1 MTKLHSHL
9 KKGFIC
15 ILSLTLIFSNIT
27 VYAINDSSNIII
39 EEDTLLQNDE
49 NLISNGEIND
59 SNNEDNED
67 NEDNVNNVNN
77 EDNEIIDINNDNIIG
92 NINEISNNE
101 SFDNENDLLI
111 EKSNIDY
118 DNKVFIDCNNLQEE
132 FSFIQEYRIA
142 TYNTILPKTFDINSM
157 KIGDSPTHTCV
168 WETKYDANYHWEQC
182 GICKKTRR
190 KESHSFTTNNGG
202 RKWVNSVHN
211 GYGSYAYREICTCGY
226 TGPYWITIWG
236 DYNTYKNSKFVN
248 TSYTQLSLSNIK
260 QITKSEFESYKNSG
274 VFPTLVGN
282 QTYSWYDDDGDGYG
296 WVFRDGYVPSD
307 GYGNIGTFEKILGS
321 NYSSGVYGDHV
332 TGANK
337 YYIADTEMATVLIRY
352 MSFDSTPTL
361 NEFVNSLPAKSSLD
375 NLDRRYGMKEKFA
388 SITSSQWNQ
397 LVKFFKQ
404 GTYSWVTNHVG
415 DGWRITSPNTFAA
428 GNNIVSSNHICWDET
443 TNRTRSTNNGL
454 GGNCQVCGSSW
465 IGLEDYSSADWPACQ
480 LARELQ
486 KSSSNSMTCSG
497 HTRVDPNGKVIGTIY
512 CEYVKN
518 GKGCKVRLKCVPAQ
532 GCQVM
537 TSNNSNYSSGIQ
549 YTAYYDLN
557 VTKTLATSFV
567 RPFSTY
573 FKFTYNGQTYTP
585 CTYVSLYNP
594 YNDLT
599 SPSAYYTNS
608 LSYWGAN
615 SSGVID
621 GISTVL
627 NLKATFSEPSEM
639 SGNLLSLRFY
649 DSDKTTLIKTTNGLT
664 TIPMSLISGS
674 NTNTNGNASIW
685 QVNASLLTEVMQS
698 KIIYAQAYDS
708 LGHLSNMIPITIAN
722 VDSIGPNL
730 SIEIDTTG
738 WSKTKTLIL
747 KGSDTFNYVYLGIDN
762 DDMQLAST
770 DGSGSRT
777 YIFTGDTK
785 NGKKIRFY
793 GKDKV
798 GNLSYIDYTIDKLD
812 NTKPTINNLTLSND
826 YSNITVDAIDEG
838 SGIDSYAITLTNVQ
852 PNSNEFQSSNVLKVY
867 KSGTY
872 YVWVKDKVG
881 LVSEAKSITINRKES
896 VTLSWNDNNNSNKLR
911 PKNITLTIFRN
922 GSKLKDVELDN
933 TTTSYTFENL
943 DIMDSNGKLYSY
955 SYTFNLNV
963 NERYNV
969 QVDGNTII
977 STIKPTNF
985 SVTIPKTISLNGKTG
1000 KCSYSVKV
1008 NGNLYLKDTLIVS
1021 PSSSFTLK
1029 DKNNIST
1036 LQANV
1041 TQTTTTF
1048 TKDNLGTTSGSID
1061 LNKTKFAGTYNG
1073 TFNFNIKLN
1082 KSN

>member
-1 MTKLHSHL
+1 MINLQNCM
-9 KKGFIC
+9 KKCFISV
-15 ILSLTLIFSNIT
+15 LSLTLMLSNLNVYALDSTSNIQE
-27 VYAINDSSNIII
+27 NN
-39 EEDTLLQNDE
+39 LLQNDE
-49 NLISNGEIND
+49 SLIISNDEIND
-59 SNNEDNED
+59 SNI
-67 NEDNVNNVNN
+67 EDNVNN
-77 EDNEIIDINNDNIIG
+77 ETIDINNDNIIG

-101 SFDNENDLLI
+101 SYNNENDLI
-111 EKSNIDY
+111 ENSNIDY
-118 DNKVFIDCNNLQEE
+118 DNEVFIDCNNLQKE
-132 FSFIQEYRIA
+132 FSYLHRYRIA
-142 TYNTILPKTFDINSM
+142 TYNTILPKTFDINSI

-168 WETKYDANYHWEQC
+168 WEIKFDANYHWEQC
-182 GICKKTRR
+182 GICKKIRG
-190 KESHSFTTNNGG
+190 KHSHSFTTNNGG

-226 TGPYWITIWG
+226 TGPYWIMIWG

-260 QITKSEFESYKNSG
+260 QITKAEFESYKNSG
-274 VFPTLVGN
+274 AFPALVGN

-332 TGANK
+332 TGADK
-337 YYIADTEMATVLIRY
+337 YYIADTEMATVLVRY
-352 MSFDSTPTL
+352 MSSDSTPTL
-361 NEFVNSLPAKSSLD
+361 NEFVDSLPAKSSLD

-397 LVKFFKQ
+397 LVNFFKQ

-415 DGWRITSPNTFAA
+415 DGWRITSPNTFSA
-428 GNNIVSSNHICWDET
+428 GNNIVSGNHTCWDET
-443 TNRTRSTNNGL
+443 TNRTRSTDNGL
-454 GGNCQVCGSSW
+454 GGNCQVCGGSW
-465 IGLEDYSSADWPACQ
+465 TGLEYYSSSAWPDCY

-537 TSNNSNYSSGIQ
+537 TSNNSSYSYGTQ
-549 YTAYYDLN
+549 YTSYYDLN

-567 RPFSTY
+567 RPFLTY

-585 CTYVSLYNP
+585 GTYVSLYNP

-599 SPSAYYTNS
+599 APSAYNTNS
-608 LSYWGAN
+608 SYYWGAS
-615 SSGVID
+615 SSGTVD
-621 GISTVL
+621 GISTIL

-674 NTNTNGNASIW
+674 NTNTDGSASIW
-685 QVNASLLTEVMQS
+685 QVNTSLLTEVVES
-698 KIIYAQAYDS
+698 KKIYAQAYDS

-722 VDSIGPNL
+722 VDAMGPNL
-730 SIEIDTTG
+730 SIEVDTTN
-738 WSKTKTLIL
+738 WSKTKTLTL
-747 KGSDTFNYVYLGIDN
+747 KGSDAFNYVYLGVDN
-762 DDMQLAST
+762 NDMQLVST
-770 DGSGSRT
+770 TGSGSRT
-777 YIFTGDTK
+777 YIFTGDSK
-785 NGKKIRFY
+785 NGVKIRFY

-812 NTKPTINNLTLSND
+812 NTSPTINNLTLSND
-826 YSNITVDAIDEG
+826 CSNVTVNASDEG
-838 SGIDSYAITLTNVQ
+838 SGIDGYAITSTNVP
-852 PNSNEFQSSNVLKVY
+852 PNSNEFQSSNILKVY

-881 LVSEAKSITINRKES
+881 LISDAKSITINKKES
-896 VTLSWNDNNNSNKLR
+896 VTLSWNDNSNTLK
-911 PKNITLTIFRN
+911 PKNITLTIYRN
-922 GSKLKDVELDN
+922 GTKLKDIELDS
-933 TTTSYTFENL
+933 TISSYTFENL
-943 DIMDSNGKLYSY
+943 DIMDSSDKLYT
-955 SYTFNLNV
+955 YTFNLSA

-969 QVDGNTII
+969 KVNGNTIT
-977 STIKPTNF
+977 STIKPTTF
-985 SVTIPKTISLNGKTG
+985 SVIIPKTIILNGSNG
-1000 KCSYSVKV
+1000 KCSYNVKTSGDLYLNDTIKVIPSTSFNMKDKKNCQTLKV
-1008 NGNLYLKDTLIVS
+1008 NVIQDTT
-1021 PSSSFTLK
+1021 SFN
-1029 DKNNIST
+1029 KN
-1036 LQANV
+1036 
-1041 TQTTTTF
+1041 
-1048 TKDNLGTTSGSID
+1048 NLGTIKGTIQTS
-1061 LNKTKFAGTYNG
+1061 KTKFAGSWNG
-1073 TFNFNIKLN
+1073 TFNFNISLI